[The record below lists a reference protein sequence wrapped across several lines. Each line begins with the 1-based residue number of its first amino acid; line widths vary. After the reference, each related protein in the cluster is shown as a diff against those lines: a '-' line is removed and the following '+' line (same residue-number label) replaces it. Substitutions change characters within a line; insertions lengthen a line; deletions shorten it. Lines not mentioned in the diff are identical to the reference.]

1 MTKKLVKNYKSYL
14 KLKNKKTR
22 LERFFH
28 AFLPEILFRST
39 KIEHP
44 DITRKTISSAMR

>member
-1 MTKKLVKNYKSYL
+1 MIKKLTKNYKSYL
-14 KLKNKKTR
+14 KLKNKKSR

>member
-1 MTKKLVKNYKSYL
+1 MAKKLAKNYKSFL
-14 KLKNKKTR
+14 MLKNKKIR

-39 KIEHP
+39 KIEYP
-44 DITRKTISSAMR
+44 DITRKTNTSAIR